1 MNKPSRTTRHT
12 RRNPDEPI
20 DLRPVT
26 PAPDELPVPYRLS
39 CPTSAAYPTA
49 GRKVAS

>member
-1 MNKPSRTTRHT
+1 MDRSSTPKTRT

-26 PAPDELPVPYRLS
+26 PAPDELPVPFAV
-39 CPTSAAYPTA
+39 CPTSSTYPSARRPVGT
-49 GRKVAS
+49 